1 MQRQEKI
8 YEIIVVGGGIAGLYS
23 AYNILKMAPKTELL
37 VLEAYKKKWFG
48 GRTGNVDFYGTSVV
62 NGAGIGR
69 KNKDHLLID
78 LLHNLKIPYSEF
90 SDDKYYANTIV
101 PACNVKTI
109 LGMLKKALKE
119 RKETG
124 IHPTFKQF
132 VLPLLGEKNYKHLTT
147 CLGYTDY
154 EQEDAYDV
162 LFNYGFDD
170 NYGKETCLLIPWSK
184 LTHKLAEFIGNKN
197 IVFSSKVV
205 SIKKPDCG
213 VFLLKVENG
222 KNYLC
227 HKVIIATTIKSIV
240 ELLPKFPIYKQI
252 HGYNFLRVYG
262 KFDHKSSAI
271 MKKYVPGYIIVPGPL
286 QKIIPINPEKGVYM
300 IAYSDNSSAKYFKT
314 QDLLENNEKNCAIFC
329 SLLSIALGMEKEE
342 SARLHLIAIK
352 DFYWPIGTHYCQPL
366 NTNEYKNRVEFMKAA
381 QHPMYNMVVVG
392 EVVSNDQGW
401 VEGALDSVHKVVNK
415 KWVAQA

>member
-1 MQRQEKI
+1 MQRSEEI
-8 YEIIVVGGGIAGLYS
+8 YDIIIVGGGISGLYS
-23 AYNILKMAPKTELL
+23 AYNILKFAPRTKLV

-62 NGAGIGR
+62 KGAGVGR
-69 KNKDHLLID
+69 KNKDHLLIE
-78 LLHNLKIPYSEF
+78 LLHNLNVPYSEF
-90 SDDKYYANTIV
+90 NDQKYYADTV
-101 PACNVKTI
+101 QPHCNVKLVI
-109 LGMLKKALKE
+109 GMLQKMLKE
-119 RKETG
+119 RKDKG
-124 IHPTFKQF
+124 IHPTFKEF
-132 VLPLLGEKNYKHLTT
+132 VLPLLGLENYNHLTT

-162 LFNYGFDD
+162 IFNYGFDD

-184 LTHKLAEFIGNKN
+184 LVEKLAQKIGSKN
-197 IVFSSKVV
+197 IIFSSKVV

-227 HKVIIATTIKSIV
+227 NKVIIATTIKSIV

-252 HGYNFLRVYG
+252 HGYNFVRVYG
-262 KFDHKSSAI
+262 KFSARSASI

-286 QKIIPINPEKGVYM
+286 QKIIPINYEKGVYM
-300 IAYSDNSSAKYFKT
+300 IAYSDNQNASFFKT
-314 QDLLENNEKNCAIFC
+314 HDLLENNQKNRTIFC
-329 SLLSIALGMEKEE
+329 SLVSVALGISEDERKQL
-342 SARLHLIAIK
+342 SLIAIK

-366 NTNEYKNRVEFMKAA
+366 NTNEYKNRREFMKQA
-381 QHPMYNMVVVG
+381 QHPMHNILVVG

-401 VEGALDSVHKVVNK
+401 VQGALDSVQKVVNK
-415 KWVAQA
+415 KWVVGE